1 MILGSCVTNVP
12 GMWTFWQGAAE
23 GVEEQQRLH
32 FQSTVRRAYPCT
44 TSCCPQVR
52 AHSPCSSTHQCTPAR
67 TLGFSGGTLFL
78 STDKISNCRL
88 CFARR
93 WDLRRRIL
101 FFVRTTPSPCA
112 RYATAPLAPRCWTC
126 CPWRLYESCAGRG
139 AAGAVRARACRS
151 KRLARPVHVI
161 Y

>member
-1 MILGSCVTNVP
+1 MILGSCGTNVP

-44 TSCCPQVR
+44 TSCCPQVH

-93 WDLRRRIL
+93 WDLKRQVL
-101 FFVRTTPSPCA
+101 SSVGPTPSPCFKHV
-112 RYATAPLAPRCWTC
+112 TALLASRC
-126 CPWRLYESCAGRG
+126 
-139 AAGAVRARACRS
+139 
-151 KRLARPVHVI
+151 
-161 Y
+161 